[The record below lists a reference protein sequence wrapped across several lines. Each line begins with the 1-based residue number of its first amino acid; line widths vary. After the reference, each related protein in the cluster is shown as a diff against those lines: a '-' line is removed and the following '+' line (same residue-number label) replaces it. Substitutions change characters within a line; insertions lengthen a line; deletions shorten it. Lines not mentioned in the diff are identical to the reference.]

1 MKVEKFH
8 LVIGIVYAIGG
19 MILGMVMAE
28 SGDHTQHVTH
38 AHAMLLG
45 FVVSALYAVFY
56 RVWGLAQG
64 MLALIQT
71 ALHHVGTIVIVIGLY
86 ILYGAIMPEDQIGPI
101 LGIASA
107 LAVAGMAMML
117 WFVIRGGKAEP
128 AV

>member
-8 LVIGIVYAIGG
+8 LVIGILYALGG

-56 RVWGLAQG
+56 RLWELKQGL
-64 MLALIQT
+64 LALIQFGV
-71 ALHHVGTIVIVIGLY
+71 HHIGTIIMVIGLY
-86 ILYGAIMPEDQIGPI
+86 MLYGAMMPEDQIGPI

-107 LAVAGMAMML
+107 LVVAGMVLML
-117 WFVIRGGKAEP
+117 WFVIRGVKPAEP
-128 AV
+128 A